1 MALFDKLKNLFRRK
15 EVARP
20 LSTKGHRGHAFRS
33 LADPDL
39 SAENQAKWK
48 KLGGESVEAFVKDA
62 QPMFVHSSNVA
73 LAQYFADSHKMMI
86 EFLNGAAYMYYPISE
101 SWAYSFAEADSKGGW
116 CWSYLRVRGPGG
128 DHLPAPGITVT
139 RIK

>member
-39 SAENQAKWK
+39 SAENQTKWK
-48 KLGGESVEAFVKDA
+48 KLGGESVLRRGTGGGSGDRDEG
-62 QPMFVHSSNVA
+62 
-73 LAQYFADSHKMMI
+73 
-86 EFLNGAAYMYYPISE
+86 GAERIPE
-101 SWAYSFAEADSKGGW
+101 N
-116 CWSYLRVRGPGG
+116 SY
-128 DHLPAPGITVT
+128 
-139 RIK
+139 